1 MTSEIILMNRNVL
14 TIGADS
20 AMTSWAGGRYRIA
33 NEAEKIFTFG
43 GNTPLAIMIYNSAD
57 ILGHPWQSVIGEFID
72 QQGKTDF
79 TSVEDLAA
87 AFFTHLDNHMS
98 LFEPE
103 EEERWFALT
112 LNVIYSQI
120 VHLARERLKFAGMTD
135 DRSLGREEAMV
146 MAINFVHRAFH
157 DEEGNPLPNLDCFA
171 DTEAE
176 DVYSKFGDTVDAIIR
191 DHFGDVTTDANAI
204 AKLREIAGFA
214 VVKELFLE
222 RMIMSGLVFAGFGSD
237 QMYPTFDE
245 YFVSTVFNN
254 RVKRR
259 RHYLNQVS
267 NKNQASVSF
276 FADSDAS
283 VGFLRGIDSDTAGFI
298 FGASEFFLTKMSGPF
313 VEQLDFLDA
322 TQKQKLTESLVHEFS
337 PIYHQS
343 LLSALDQKVEQDRVT
358 PFLDVV
364 NSMGPDEMGSMTADL
379 VNLNILRK
387 KVVNEESTVGG
398 PVRVFTMSKRGGTKQ
413 LM

>member
-43 GNTPLAIMIYNSAD
+43 DKSSLAIMIYNSAD
-57 ILGHPWQSVIGEFID
+57 ILGHPWQSVIGEFMD
-72 QQGKTDF
+72 THRKTDF
-79 TSVEDLAA
+79 SSVEDLAA
-87 AFFTHLDNHMS
+87 TFFAYLDNHVS

-120 VHLARERLKFAGMTD
+120 VHLARERLNFAGMTD

-157 DEEGNPLPNLDCFA
+157 DEDGKPLPNLDCFS
-171 DTEAE
+171 DTAPE
-176 DVYSKFGDTVDAIIR
+176 DVYSKFSDTVDAVIR
-191 DHFGDVTTDANAI
+191 DHFGDVTQDEGAI

-259 RHYLNQVS
+259 RHYLNEVS

-283 VGFLRGIDSDTAGFI
+283 VGFLRGIDSDTAGFL

-313 VEQLDFLDA
+313 VDQLDFLDA
-322 TQKQKLTESLVHEFS
+322 TQKQKLTESIAHQFS
-337 PIYHQS
+337 PLFHQS
-343 LLSALDQKVEQDRVT
+343 LLGALDQKVEMDRIT

-364 NSMGPDEMGSMTADL
+364 NSMGPEEMGTMTADL

-387 KVVNEESTVGG
+387 KVVNEEGTVGG

>member
-33 NEAEKIFTFG
+33 NEAEKIFTLG
-43 GNTPLAIMIYNSAD
+43 KDTPLAIMIYNSAD

-72 QQGKTDF
+72 VHGKTDF
-79 TSVEDLAA
+79 ASVEDLAST
-87 AFFTHLDNHMS
+87 FFSHLDSHVS

-120 VHLARERLKFAGMTD
+120 IHLARERLQFAGMTD
-135 DRSLGREEAMV
+135 DRSLGREEAAV

-157 DEEGNPLPNLDCFA
+157 DEEGNQLPNLDCFA
-171 DTEAE
+171 DTTPDE
-176 DVYSKFGDTVDAIIR
+176 VYAKFGDTVDAVIR
-191 DHFGDVTTDANAI
+191 DHFGDLTDDAAAI
-204 AKLREIAGFA
+204 AKLRDIAGFA

-267 NKNQASVSF
+267 SKNQASVSF

-298 FGASEFFLTKMSGPF
+298 FGASEFFLTRMSGPF
-313 VEQLDFLDA
+313 VEQLDYLDG
-322 TQKQKLTESLVHEFS
+322 TQKQKLTQSLVREFS
-337 PIYHQS
+337 PVFHQS
-343 LLSALDQKVEQDRVT
+343 VLGALDDKVEQDRIT

-364 NSMGPDEMGSMTADL
+364 NSMGPDEMGTMTADL

-387 KVVNEESTVGG
+387 KVVNEEGTVGG

>member
-33 NEAEKIFTFG
+33 NEAQKIFTLG
-43 GNTPLAIMIYNSAD
+43 GGAPLGIMIYNSAD

-72 QQGKTDF
+72 THAKTDF
-79 TSVEDLAA
+79 ASVEDLAST
-87 AFFTHLDNHMS
+87 FFNYLDNHMS

-112 LNVIYSQI
+112 LNVIYAQI
-120 VHLARERLKFAGMTD
+120 VHLARERLKFAGMTE
-135 DRSLGREEAMV
+135 DRSLGREEALV

-157 DEEGNPLPNLDCFA
+157 DEEGNPLPNLDCFS
-171 DTEAE
+171 DTSPDE
-176 DVYSKFGDTVDAIIR
+176 VYQKFSDTVDAVIR
-191 DHFGDVTTDANAI
+191 DHFSDVTSDATVLG
-204 AKLREIAGFA
+204 KLREIAGFA

-259 RHYLNQVS
+259 RHFLNEVS

-313 VEQLDFLDA
+313 VDQLEFLDSNQKEML
-322 TQKQKLTESLVHEFS
+322 TQSFIQEFS

-343 LLSALDQKVEQDRVT
+343 LLGALDQKVEMDRIT

-364 NSMGPDEMGSMTADL
+364 NSMGPEEMGTMTADL

-387 KVVNEESTVGG
+387 KVINEEGTVGG
-398 PVRVFTMSKRGGTKQ
+398 PVRVYTMSKRGGTKQ

>member
-43 GNTPLAIMIYNSAD
+43 GKTPLAIMIYNSAD

-72 QQGKTDF
+72 EKGRAEF
-79 TSVEDLAA
+79 SSVEDLASE
-87 AFFTHLDNHMS
+87 FFTYLDNHMS

-112 LNVIYSQI
+112 LNVIYAQI

-135 DRSLGREEAMV
+135 DRSLGREEATV

-157 DEEGNPLPNLDCFA
+157 DEEGEPLPNLDCFA
-171 DTEAE
+171 DVAPDE
-176 DVYSKFGDTVDAIIR
+176 VYAKFSDTVDAVIR
-191 DHFGDVTTDANAI
+191 DHFADVTGDENVLQ
-204 AKLREIAGFA
+204 KLREIAGFA

-222 RMIMSGLVFAGFGSD
+222 RMIMSGLVFAGFGDD
-237 QMYPTFDE
+237 QMYPSFDE
-245 YFVSTVFNN
+245 YFVSTVFKN

-259 RHYLNQVS
+259 RHFLNEVS

-283 VGFLRGIDSDTAGFI
+283 VGFLRGIDSDTAGFL
-298 FGASEFFLTKMSGPF
+298 FGASEFFMTKMSPPF

-322 TQKQKLTESLVHEFS
+322 GQKQKLAESLIREFS
-337 PIYHQS
+337 PVYHQS
-343 LLSALDQKVEQDRVT
+343 LLAALDQKVEHDRIT

-364 NSMGPDEMGSMTADL
+364 NSMGPDEMGTMTADL

-387 KVVNEESTVGG
+387 KVINEEGTVGG

-413 LM
+413 MM